1 METSAHDWTPNTK
14 TAKRIAGRLLR
25 AHRAG
30 DVRLTTAEQDRCVDG
45 VFLRYVSVRLRRH
58 LWSLWGSE
66 GARVVASGEAGR
78 KRDALDDALDAT
90 VISG

>member
-1 METSAHDWTPNTK
+1 MESSAQEWTPNTK

-25 AHRAG
+25 AHRAHTIT
-30 DVRLTTAEQDRCVDG
+30 LTVPEVDQCVDA
-45 VFLRYVSVRLRRH
+45 VFLRYVSTRLRRR

-66 GARVVASGEAGR
+66 GATVVQSGEAGR